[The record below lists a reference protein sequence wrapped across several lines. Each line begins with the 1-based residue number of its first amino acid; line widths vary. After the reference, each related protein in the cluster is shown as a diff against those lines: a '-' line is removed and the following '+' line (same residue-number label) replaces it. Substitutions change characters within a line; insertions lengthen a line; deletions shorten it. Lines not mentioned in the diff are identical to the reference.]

1 MKAGKTVLS
10 AILALTLFLT
20 SLLGGAMLLAQNA
33 LAALPT
39 LAARLV
45 DEDFVS
51 QTELAVQSRVTQAL
65 SLLPISYDSFSDL
78 LNRELLARET
88 QKAADA
94 TLRAL
99 TGEAEA
105 AYCFENEALRQ
116 RIVSLLEQSAQ
127 TQGVIY
133 EESAAQ
139 EVYEAVCARVEGGI
153 SFSAEAYAAKV
164 APYLT
169 ALEGI
174 LRFWFAPMLV
184 AAFCALAL
192 FLLHWHRK
200 RKGGFYILS
209 PLYFAALSLFALS
222 FVLYRRD
229 LLAQTVLTDRVLQC
243 FLRRLYLVLLGDV
256 WRSVL
261 PVMVA
266 LALAILVL
274 IGVCVCKAE
283 AKHAN

>member
-10 AILALTLFLT
+10 AVLALALFLT
-20 SLLGGAMLLAQNA
+20 SLLGGAMLLAQSV
-33 LAALPT
+33 LASLPT
-39 LAARLV
+39 LATRLV

-78 LNRELLARET
+78 LNRELLAQET
-88 QKAADA
+88 QKAVDA

-99 TGEAEA
+99 TGEADA
-105 AYCFENEALRQ
+105 AYCFENESLRQ
-116 RIVSLLEQSAQ
+116 RIAELLAHAAQ
-127 TQGVIY
+127 TQGVTY

-139 EVYEAVCARVEGGI
+139 EVYEALCARVEGGI
-153 SFSAEAYAAKV
+153 SFSAEVYAAKV
-164 APYLT
+164 APYLA
-169 ALEGI
+169 ALKGI

-192 FLLHWHRK
+192 FLLRWRRK

-222 FVLYRRD
+222 YVLYRRD

-261 PVMVA
+261 PITLA

-274 IGVCVCKAE
+274 IGVCVCKADV
-283 AKHAN
+283 KRTD